1 MELPIWGTDLE
12 DIPNYEEYCYF
23 VSIGDVGYRK
33 LWFDRIR
40 NRRLSIINIIDSS
53 AIISSGVKMGIG
65 NFVGKMAVINADA
78 EIGNNNVINTKALIE
93 HECKVGDHNHL
104 STNSV
109 INGNVIVGNS
119 VFLGSS
125 SVCNG
130 QLKIGSN
137 AIIGS
142 GSVIIKD
149 VGECNRSRCTCQSY
163 KEERLE
169 MSDIQIVAEIGC
181 NHNGSVELAKKMM
194 KEAKE
199 AGADAVKF
207 QSFVPENI
215 VSRYAPKAEYQ
226 KKNDGNGSQL
236 DMLKKLALTEMEY
249 LELVQYA
256 ATLDIQIFSTPFD
269 FESFSFLQKISQDIW
284 KVPSGEI
291 TNLPYLQ
298 KVAAIECQNKQV
310 ILSTGMSTIDEVKYA
325 VNVLQQSKD
334 TSFTVLHCNT
344 QYPTDPEDMNLRA
357 MNKLQELAPD
367 WKIGL
372 SDHSEGI
379 VASLVAVGLGAKFI
393 EKHFT
398 LDKAMP
404 GPDHKAS
411 ITPEELKELC
421 VGVHKAE
428 IMLGNETKEVTE
440 SERSNIFVAR
450 KSIVAKRKIMRGE
463 MFSEENITCKR
474 PGNGISPIH
483 WYEVLGKEAEKD
495 FEIDELIS
503 CKGVNR
509 EDE

>member
-1 MELPIWGTDLE
+1 M
-12 DIPNYEEYCYF
+12 
-23 VSIGDVGYRK
+23 
-33 LWFDRIR
+33 
-40 NRRLSIINIIDSS
+40 
-53 AIISSGVKMGIG
+53 
-65 NFVGKMAVINADA
+65 
-78 EIGNNNVINTKALIE
+78 
-93 HECKVGDHNHL
+93 
-104 STNSV
+104 
-109 INGNVIVGNS
+109 
-119 VFLGSS
+119 
-125 SVCNG
+125 
-130 QLKIGSN
+130 
-137 AIIGS
+137 
-142 GSVIIKD
+142 
-149 VGECNRSRCTCQSY
+149 
-163 KEERLE
+163 
-169 MSDIQIVAEIGC
+169 
-181 NHNGSVELAKKMM
+181 
-194 KEAKE
+194 
-199 AGADAVKF
+199 
-207 QSFVPENI
+207 
-215 VSRYAPKAEYQ
+215 
-226 KKNDGNGSQL
+226 
-236 DMLKKLALTEMEY
+236 
-249 LELVQYA
+249 
-256 ATLDIQIFSTPFD
+256 
-269 FESFSFLQKISQDIW
+269 
-284 KVPSGEI
+284 
-291 TNLPYLQ
+291 
-298 KVAAIECQNKQV
+298 
-310 ILSTGMSTIDEVKYA
+310 
-325 VNVLQQSKD
+325 QQSKD

-344 QYPTDPEDMNLRA
+344 QYPTEPEDMNLRA

>member
-1 MELPIWGTDLE
+1 
-12 DIPNYEEYCYF
+12 
-23 VSIGDVGYRK
+23 
-33 LWFDRIR
+33 
-40 NRRLSIINIIDSS
+40 
-53 AIISSGVKMGIG
+53 
-65 NFVGKMAVINADA
+65 
-78 EIGNNNVINTKALIE
+78 
-93 HECKVGDHNHL
+93 
-104 STNSV
+104 
-109 INGNVIVGNS
+109 
-119 VFLGSS
+119 
-125 SVCNG
+125 
-130 QLKIGSN
+130 
-137 AIIGS
+137 
-142 GSVIIKD
+142 
-149 VGECNRSRCTCQSY
+149 
-163 KEERLE
+163 

-194 KEAKE
+194 KEAKK

-207 QSFVPENI
+207 QSFVPENL

-269 FESFSFLQKISQDIW
+269 FESFSFLQKIGQNIW

>member
-1 MELPIWGTDLE
+1 
-12 DIPNYEEYCYF
+12 
-23 VSIGDVGYRK
+23 
-33 LWFDRIR
+33 
-40 NRRLSIINIIDSS
+40 
-53 AIISSGVKMGIG
+53 
-65 NFVGKMAVINADA
+65 
-78 EIGNNNVINTKALIE
+78 
-93 HECKVGDHNHL
+93 
-104 STNSV
+104 
-109 INGNVIVGNS
+109 
-119 VFLGSS
+119 
-125 SVCNG
+125 
-130 QLKIGSN
+130 
-137 AIIGS
+137 
-142 GSVIIKD
+142 
-149 VGECNRSRCTCQSY
+149 
-163 KEERLE
+163 

-194 KEAKE
+194 KKAKE

-207 QSFVPENI
+207 QSFVPENL

-236 DMLKKLALTEMEY
+236 DMLKKLALTETEY

-256 ATLDIQIFSTPFD
+256 STLDIQIFSTPFD
-269 FESFSFLQKISQDIW
+269 FESFSFLQKIGQNIW

-291 TNLPYLQ
+291 TNLPY
-298 KVAAIECQNKQV
+298 
-310 ILSTGMSTIDEVKYA
+310 
-325 VNVLQQSKD
+325 LQQSKD

-344 QYPTDPEDMNLRA
+344 QYPTEPEDMNLLA

-398 LDKAMP
+398 LDKTMP